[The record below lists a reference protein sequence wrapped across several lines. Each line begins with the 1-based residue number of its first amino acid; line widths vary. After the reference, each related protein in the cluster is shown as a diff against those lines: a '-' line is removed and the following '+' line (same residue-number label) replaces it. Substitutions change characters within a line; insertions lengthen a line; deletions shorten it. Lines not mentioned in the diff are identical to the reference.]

1 MRTPPTCVFPCC
13 DFLIS
18 KRFSFEFNYLR
29 ININTADVLPLT
41 GSSNAPLL
49 EIRQKAAVP
58 SPSILLDKFLSTF
71 VFYGPGNVFLE
82 REVIS
87 YLVALLQLAVM
98 LLKASSG

>member
-1 MRTPPTCVFPCC
+1 M
-13 DFLIS
+13 
-18 KRFSFEFNYLR
+18 R